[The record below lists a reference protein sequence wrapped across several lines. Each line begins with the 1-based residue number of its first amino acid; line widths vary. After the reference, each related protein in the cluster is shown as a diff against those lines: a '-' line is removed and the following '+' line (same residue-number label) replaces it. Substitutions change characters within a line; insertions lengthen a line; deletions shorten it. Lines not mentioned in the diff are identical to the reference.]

1 MFGCKQPL
9 NRLNKK
15 APSEEEAGKLFI
27 SMEYT
32 NITLYY
38 PGFSGSGIKT
48 QYYEAGDYNFSHTR
62 RIYDECAIILCN

>member
-1 MFGCKQPL
+1 MLSSTCCKETKKPL
-9 NRLNKK
+9 PKK
-15 APSEEEAGKLFI
+15 EAGKLFI

-48 QYYEAGDYNFSHTR
+48 QYYEAGNYNFSHTR
-62 RIYDECAIILCN
+62 RIYNEWTMVL